1 MTSASIDSVLRL
13 FFLLCNVFLVFR
25 VAQLGLYRTYRY
37 FFLFL
42 CISVLI
48 NFPGVFFGIRGLP
61 FFYTYVVLEP
71 IRNVL
76 FILVVW
82 ELFSV
87 IFKNYAGLR
96 SLSRWVMGLAAFV
109 APLGFVLSMI
119 AKGSQAFHGSVYVRL
134 LVRFERGLAFGLV
147 IFILIMLF
155 FISRYPIKL
164 PRNSIVHCILY
175 SVWFVGDAAILLA
188 SGFLPMGLGPHV
200 INRGQPILEIA
211 CYLGWTLF
219 LSKAGEYQE
228 TQVRKDISAEQE
240 QFLIHELDS
249 INELVLRAGRSISHG
264 R

>member
-1 MTSASIDSVLRL
+1 MTSASLDSAVSLVS
-13 FFLLCNVFLVFR
+13 LLCNAFVVVR
-25 VAQLGLYRTYRY
+25 VIQLGLYRIYRY

-42 CISVLI
+42 CTPLLI
-48 NFPGVFFGIRGLP
+48 NLPGAVFGTRSVP
-61 FFYTYVVLEP
+61 FFWTYVVLEP

-76 FILVVW
+76 YILVVW

-96 SLSRWVMGLAAFV
+96 SLSRWVMGLAAIV
-109 APLGFVLSMI
+109 APLGFILSII
-119 AKGSQAFHGSVYVRL
+119 AKGSQAFRGSVYVPV

-188 SGFLPMGLGPHV
+188 SGFLPMSMGSHV
-200 INRGQPILEIA
+200 VNTGQPVLEIA
-211 CYLGWTLF
+211 CYLGWSLF
-219 LSKAGEYQE
+219 LSKAGEYQQA
-228 TQVRKDISAEQE
+228 QVRRDISPEQE
-240 QFLIHELDS
+240 QFLIHELDA
-249 INELVLRAGRSISHG
+249 INEMVLRAGRSISHT